1 MLVDQRRLQI
11 LEITEK
17 SGFVAR
23 SELVERVGASE
34 YLVAKHALQCASR
47 SAATNPS

>member
-1 MLVDQRRLQI
+1 MLVDQRRQKI

-17 SGFVAR
+17 GGFVAL

-34 YLVAKHALQCASR
+34 STLRRDFQEDRKSVV
-47 SAATNPS
+47 